1 MGMFMLKS
9 KCIVILTHLTIA
21 EKFVFQIFS
30 LTYVLYSYFEYLSY
44 RYNAILA
51 NGGTTLNVPIYQP
64 HLTTQSV
71 IPFTSFAKHA
81 VE

>member
-1 MGMFMLKS
+1 MGMFMFKS

-30 LTYVLYSYFEYLSY
+30 LKYVLYSYFEYLSY

-71 IPFTSFAKHA
+71 IPFTFFAKHA